1 VKAIIISDIH
11 LRAYFR
17 YNKFPDQRLL
27 SFLELARDIVEV
39 GKKQDSKTLIIT
51 GDIIDKSTLTP
62 KEIHILFQMFTILA
76 EWFKVY
82 SIVGNHDM
90 RLKKGEFEREDS
102 IVTLLEEI
110 EGVRFLHQEVIHLHG
125 RALAFENWMPEFK
138 LDWTNMPIDVYFSHA
153 TIDYD
158 EAGFYGMDTSVFEG
172 KFTLGFFGDIHVR
185 RELGNLISVGNTKQE
200 SLSDR
205 YQGGGVILNLED
217 LSWERFSIDPEHKK
231 YLHLE
236 ITDDMEEEGWEDL
249 EGDSMVYKIFRPAKV
264 VGKNVQFTLPKISDI
279 NETIQEIMK
288 EVNLLELHQSIKSQT
303 NYQPI
308 DFNFALEK
316 LTVTNFRSIKHYE
329 LDFDND
335 YVITGHNGSGK
346 STLITALY
354 YALVGK
360 KTLKQD
366 ITFGEKTCTLELQLT
381 YQNQRY
387 VITRGTG
394 TGDYGLTINGQVQKY
409 NSKLEFERDVFQHL
423 PFLLY
428 TDTFIFNYWDTE
440 LLSSVKLDRRFD
452 IISKYFR
459 LDALSDYNDVGN
471 IELKKAKKDW
481 KDLNATIG
489 TKNALYEA
497 KKLDLEGLENQL
509 SGVQSEEYLRKQ
521 VDEYDKKKILLKE
534 VQALE
539 IEIGLTKNKLDVIK
553 TNLTNSQ
560 FTYDSN
566 LKDLE
571 GALPREQVEK
581 ELEDYITRSNLTIR
595 IDKGETLTTQLQSEI
610 YLIKSGIDNS
620 KYTLGL
626 IDPGEA
632 KVLDP
637 ALELKVKSIR
647 KEFFDKLEEAKTFYL
662 RTSLELKSHLDRRK
676 EILRLLEEAEKPSN
690 CVTCK
695 RPLSNEDNIT
705 LLNSQLEAINETIP
719 KIEADDINF
728 SKAYTHLD
736 TIDRV
741 EMETAV
747 EIIENQINEIR
758 SHNAEVTKAS
768 SKIKEVNDSIEVETR
783 KLKEKQESWDKYSK
797 AIEGLKT
804 ERETLPLIS
813 EAQNTFNSITISK
826 YDRLEDSAINLRKYQ
841 DEFDLEGKVI
851 STKLDELELVIKGI
865 YQQLEIYTV
874 TEQDNLTASLL
885 LSRYDDLK
893 LLKLQVATFER
904 DLNEGMIELAE
915 LESKVTDLETYCEL
929 TSRSGEVLKK
939 TLDELTKTFSNSQF
953 RFTTDRSQASGKVVT
968 DMSIEYLVGKT
979 WVSYPAL
986 SSGQKTLCDLYFIS
1000 QVITGVG
1007 VVVLD
1012 ETLRFLDDSN
1022 LVIAS
1027 DLISSIKKRNL
1038 LLSTHSPNLYME
1050 GITVLSCALDHTSCT
1065 TITSM

>member
-1 VKAIIISDIH
+1 
-11 LRAYFR
+11 
-17 YNKFPDQRLL
+17 
-27 SFLELARDIVEV
+27 
-39 GKKQDSKTLIIT
+39 
-51 GDIIDKSTLTP
+51 
-62 KEIHILFQMFTILA
+62 
-76 EWFKVY
+76 
-82 SIVGNHDM
+82 
-90 RLKKGEFEREDS
+90 
-102 IVTLLEEI
+102 
-110 EGVRFLHQEVIHLHG
+110 
-125 RALAFENWMPEFK
+125 
-138 LDWTNMPIDVYFSHA
+138 
-153 TIDYD
+153 
-158 EAGFYGMDTSVFEG
+158 
-172 KFTLGFFGDIHVR
+172 
-185 RELGNLISVGNTKQE
+185 
-200 SLSDR
+200 
-205 YQGGGVILNLED
+205 
-217 LSWERFSIDPEHKK
+217 
-231 YLHLE
+231 
-236 ITDDMEEEGWEDL
+236 
-249 EGDSMVYKIFRPAKV
+249 
-264 VGKNVQFTLPKISDI
+264 
-279 NETIQEIMK
+279 
-288 EVNLLELHQSIKSQT
+288 
-303 NYQPI
+303 
-308 DFNFALEK
+308 
-316 LTVTNFRSIKHYE
+316 
-329 LDFDND
+329 
-335 YVITGHNGSGK
+335 
-346 STLITALY
+346 
-354 YALVGK
+354 
-360 KTLKQD
+360 
-366 ITFGEKTCTLELQLT
+366 
-381 YQNQRY
+381 
-387 VITRGTG
+387 
-394 TGDYGLTINGQVQKY
+394 
-409 NSKLEFERDVFQHL
+409 
-423 PFLLY
+423 
-428 TDTFIFNYWDTE
+428 
-440 LLSSVKLDRRFD
+440 
-452 IISKYFR
+452 
-459 LDALSDYNDVGN
+459 
-471 IELKKAKKDW
+471 
-481 KDLNATIG
+481 
-489 TKNALYEA
+489 
-497 KKLDLEGLENQL
+497 
-509 SGVQSEEYLRKQ
+509 
-521 VDEYDKKKILLKE
+521 
-534 VQALE
+534 
-539 IEIGLTKNKLDVIK
+539 
-553 TNLTNSQ
+553 
-560 FTYDSN
+560 
-566 LKDLE
+566 
-571 GALPREQVEK
+571 
-581 ELEDYITRSNLTIR
+581 
-595 IDKGETLTTQLQSEI
+595 
-610 YLIKSGIDNS
+610 
-620 KYTLGL
+620 
-626 IDPGEA
+626 
-632 KVLDP
+632 
-637 ALELKVKSIR
+637 LELKVKSIR

-865 YQQLEIYTV
+865 YQQLEVYTV